1 MSYAEA
7 IYVQKLDKGRIP
19 AKSVQNLEKFA
30 G

>member
-7 IYVQKLDKGRIP
+7 IYVQKLDKGNIP
-19 AKSVQNLEKFA
+19 AKSVHNLEKFA

>member
-1 MSYAEA
+1 MSYAA
-7 IYVQKLDKGRIP
+7 VTYVQKLDKGYIP

>member
-1 MSYAEA
+1 VSYAEA
-7 IYVQKLDKGRIP
+7 IYVQKLDKGHIP